1 MNYSPIDQNTLIWVC
16 FTAYTITAL
25 HILPT
30 TVELPVKNLDI
41 SNQQALQFA
50 SRFVLRIALIFP
62 MILLLKNIV

>member
-25 HILPT
+25 LILPN

>member
-1 MNYSPIDQNTLIWVC
+1 MNYSPI
-16 FTAYTITAL
+16 TAYTITAL
-25 HILPT
+25 LILPN